1 MDHSRSA
8 EKMGQPESTGNAAQ
22 DTIFHIV
29 RRKEWAQAAPSGY
42 YFHQS
47 LDEEGFIHCST
58 AAQLPAVANRFYRGQ
73 PDLVVLTIAADRVMA
88 PIVYEAP
95 AEEPTSAERFPHL
108 YGPLNVDAVVA
119 VTPFLPAADGSFTTV
134 PGPSTPDR
142 Y

>member
-1 MDHSRSA
+1 MEHSRSA
-8 EKMGQPESTGNAAQ
+8 EAAAQ
-22 DTIFHIV
+22 HTIFHIV
-29 RRKEWAQAAPSGY
+29 RRKEWAQAAPAGY
-42 YFHQS
+42 YLAPS

-58 AAQLPAVANRFYRGQ
+58 AAQLLAVANRFYRGQ
-73 PDLVVLTIAADRVMA
+73 PDLVVLTIAADRVTA

-119 VTPFLPAADGSFTTV
+119 VTPFLPAGDGSFTTV

-142 Y
+142 C